1 VNETAIAAGLEV
13 ARSNGLR
20 CRDPVV
26 LRDAWHVLIHLRPL
40 PIVVRVSSSLPFP
53 EGPHPN
59 DIARE
64 LAVAFHAA
72 RAGAPVI
79 PPADE
84 VEAAPYRHDGHVVTF
99 WRYIEP
105 SGEVDPRAAG
115 RALRVVHEAL
125 GDYEGKL
132 PEVGHPEDTEAMLAA
147 MSTSEDVELLHD
159 VISHRPEVDGQGL
172 NGDAHLWNCLASPV
186 GPLWHDFETA
196 CRGPREYDL
205 AALVSRDR
213 VFGDQPEVREALA
226 AYGAH
231 DAELLEAVLPIY
243 IAWVTASMLTAL
255 PRRPVLKEA
264 VAERL
269 AWLRATRG
277 R

>member
-1 VNETAIAAGLEV
+1 VGETAVAAGLEV
-13 ARSNGLR
+13 ARAKGLHYE
-20 CRDPVV
+20 DPVV

-59 DIARE
+59 DVVRE
-64 LAVAFHAA
+64 LEVASHAA

-84 VEAAPYRHDGHVVTF
+84 VEAAPYRHGGHVVTF

-105 SGEVDPRAAG
+105 SGEVDACVAG
-115 RALRVVHEAL
+115 QALRVVHEAL
-125 GDYEGKL
+125 ADYDGRL
-132 PEVGHPEDTEAMLAA
+132 PEIGHPDETEAMLAA
-147 MSTSEDVELLHD
+147 LPPSTDIEFLRDVM
-159 VISHRPEVDGQGL
+159 SHRPEVAGQGL
-172 NGDAHLWNCLASPV
+172 NGDAHLWNCLASPA

-205 AALVSRDR
+205 AALMSYDR
-213 VFGDQPEVREALA
+213 VFDDQPEARDALA

-231 DAELLEAVLPIY
+231 DSELLETMLPIY
-243 IAWVTASMLTAL
+243 TAWVAASMLTAL
-255 PRRPVLKEA
+255 PRRPGLKPGVER
-264 VAERL
+264 RL
-269 AWLRATRG
+269 AWLRTTHR